1 MLRVKIGKDSVVA
14 FDFVMTDEEGTVID
28 EGAGED
34 GMRYLHGQGQIPP
47 GLERAL
53 EGKQVGDKLDVTI
66 APEDAFGERS
76 ESEDL
81 RVPRGE
87 LPEEMPIEP
96 GAELVAENDGG
107 EQTTFWVVDVEN
119 GWVTLTRDH
128 PLSGLTVKFAV
139 TVTEVRDAT
148 EEEVAHGHVH
158 GAGGH
163 SE

>member
-1 MLRVKIGKDSVVA
+1 M
-14 FDFVMTDEEGTVID
+14 
-28 EGAGED
+28 
-34 GMRYLHGQGQIPP
+34 
-47 GLERAL
+47 
-53 EGKQVGDKLDVTI
+53 
-66 APEDAFGERS
+66 
-76 ESEDL
+76 
-81 RVPRGE
+81 PRGE
-87 LPEEMPIEP
+87 LPADMPIEP
-96 GAELVAENDGG
+96 GAELAAESDGG

-163 SE
+163 EE